1 MSRFRFGFAAVFA
14 VAVSSLFVAPA
25 SASVCQPFPQ
35 ISVRGDYTHARV
47 KEIVAS
53 RLKGDWDTYIG
64 YLSKRLSMIKDVEK
78 QGKTPSIE
86 FEGVRYLYG
95 GDELKR
101 YVKAAE
107 ERQRIVRCLAE
118 EAAVAKLQQFST
130 AAGGGNAKTGT
141 VAPNGEAG
149 AFTEVASAVVGGAG
163 AALIK
168 DKGFNLALEMS
179 CTGGNANFKFTNV
192 GQTWPMRGTISIYRL
207 GAGEPME
214 VQARSM
220 RFSGG
225 QAVSLT
231 VPVSKNSTGKL
242 GVYVK
247 PSWAKRDFVMDR
259 VLDCK

>member
-1 MSRFRFGFAAVFA
+1 VSRFRFGFAAVFA
-14 VAVSSLFVAPA
+14 AAVSSLAAAPA

-35 ISVRGDYTHARV
+35 ISVWGDYTHARV
-47 KEIVAS
+47 KQIVAS
-53 RLKGDWDTYIG
+53 RLKGDWDTYIDF
-64 YLSKRLSMIKDVEK
+64 LSKRLDLITGVEK
-78 QGKTPSIE
+78 QGKTLSIE

-118 EAAVAKLQQFST
+118 EATVAKLQQFST
-130 AAGGGNAKTGT
+130 AAGPT
-141 VAPNGEAG
+141 VAAAGSETG

-168 DKGFNLALEMS
+168 DKGFNLALDMS

-192 GQTWPMRGTISIYRL
+192 GETWPMRGTISVYRL
-207 GAGEPME
+207 GVGEPME
-214 VQARSM
+214 VQARSL

-225 QAVSLT
+225 QAVSLH

-242 GVYVK
+242 GVYVR

>member
-14 VAVSSLFVAPA
+14 AAVSSLAAAPA

-35 ISVRGDYTHARV
+35 ISVWGDYTHARV
-47 KEIVAS
+47 KQIVAS
-53 RLKGDWDTYIG
+53 RLKGDWDTYIDF
-64 YLSKRLSMIKDVEK
+64 LSKRLDLIKGVEK
-78 QGKTPSIE
+78 QGKTLSIE

-95 GDELKR
+95 GNELKR

-118 EAAVAKLQQFST
+118 EATVAKLRQFST
-130 AAGGGNAKTGT
+130 AAGPT
-141 VAPNGEAG
+141 VAAAGSETG

-168 DKGFNLALEMS
+168 DKGFNLALDMS

-192 GQTWPMRGTISIYRL
+192 GETWPMRGTISVYRL
-207 GAGEPME
+207 RVGEPME
-214 VQARSM
+214 VQARSL

-225 QAVSLT
+225 QAVSLH

-242 GVYVK
+242 GVYVR

>member
-14 VAVSSLFVAPA
+14 VAVSSFIAVPA
-25 SASVCQPFPQ
+25 SASVCQPFPNV
-35 ISVRGDYTHARV
+35 SVWGDYTHARV

-53 RLKGDWDTYIG
+53 RLNGDWDTYIA
-64 YLSKRLSMIKDVEK
+64 YLSKRLAMIRDVEN
-78 QGKTPSIE
+78 QGKTLSIE
-86 FEGVRYLYG
+86 FEGVRYLYS

-107 ERQRIVRCLAE
+107 ERQRIVQCLAE
-118 EAAVAKLQQFST
+118 EATVAKLQQFST
-130 AAGGGNAKTGT
+130 AAGPSVG
-141 VAPNGEAG
+141 APTEAG

-179 CTGGNANFKFTNV
+179 CTGGNANFKLTNV
-192 GQTWPMRGTISIYRL
+192 GETWPMRGTISIYRL

-214 VQARSM
+214 VQARSL

-231 VPVSKNSTGKL
+231 VPASKNPNGKL
-242 GVYVK
+242 GIYVR

>member
-1 MSRFRFGFAAVFA
+1 VSRFRIGFAAVFA
-14 VAVSSLFVAPA
+14 AAVSSLIALPA
-25 SASVCQPFPQ
+25 WASVCQPFPK
-35 ISVRGDYTHARV
+35 ISVWGDYTHARV
-47 KEIVAS
+47 TEIVAS

-64 YLSKRLSMIKDVEK
+64 YLSKRLAMIKDVEN
-78 QGKTPSIE
+78 QGKSLSIE

-107 ERQRIVRCLAE
+107 ERQRIVQCLAE
-118 EAAVAKLQQFST
+118 EATVAKLQQFST
-130 AAGGGNAKTGT
+130 AAGPSVGG
-141 VAPNGEAG
+141 PSEAG
-149 AFTEVASAVVGGAG
+149 AFTEVASAIVGGAG

-192 GQTWPMRGTISIYRL
+192 GQTWPMRGTISVYRL

-214 VQARSM
+214 VQARSL

-225 QAVSLT
+225 QAVSLHL
-231 VPVSKNSTGKL
+231 PVSKNSTGKL
-242 GVYVK
+242 GIYVR